1 MEGRVIDAFAE
12 PFNREAS
19 IRPQQKAFQRRVVEL
34 CSDTTGGSVL
44 CKVIVVG
51 DVSVG
56 KTALVNRYCRN
67 LFERDYKS
75 TIGVDFE
82 SEIFSILNR
91 SFTLQIW
98 DTAGQERFKSI
109 ASAYYKRARGMP
121 IL

>member
-1 MEGRVIDAFAE
+1 
-12 PFNREAS
+12 
-19 IRPQQKAFQRRVVEL
+19 
-34 CSDTTGGSVL
+34 
-44 CKVIVVG
+44 VIVVG